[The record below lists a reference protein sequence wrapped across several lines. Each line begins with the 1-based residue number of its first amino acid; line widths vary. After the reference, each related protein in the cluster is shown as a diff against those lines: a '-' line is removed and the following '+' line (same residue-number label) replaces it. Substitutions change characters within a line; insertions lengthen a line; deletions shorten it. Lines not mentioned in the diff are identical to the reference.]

1 MTNSAIQLFQFDT
14 HEVRF
19 IDGKAVANDV
29 ASALGYKNPA
39 DAVYRLVKEKNK
51 GVCKTQTPGGMQSM
65 VVLEEA
71 GVLELVSRSRL
82 PKALEIA
89 KKLGFTTFYSLPEQ
103 ESVLVL
109 ESAFAD
115 LSPIR
120 QFAVHGYRIDLY
132 LAKVNIAIECDE
144 DGHSYGYPDDH
155 VREQT
160 IKSALG
166 CSFVRFNPNE
176 AGFNIGDVF
185 FAIRKLV

>member
-1 MTNSAIQLFQFDT
+1 MTNIQVFQVFLL
-14 HEVRF
+14 ESPEIRF
-19 IDGKAVANDV
+19 VDGKAVACDV
-29 ASALGYKNPA
+29 ASVLGIKNSRG
-39 DAVYRLVKEKNK
+39 AVSRVSPEYISLRKV
-51 GVCKTQTPGGMQSM
+51 QTPGGMQSM
-65 VVLEEA
+65 IVLEEA
-71 GVLELVSRSRL
+71 GVLQLISRSRS

-89 KKLGFTTFYSLPEQ
+89 KKLGFTTFHSLPEQ
-103 ESVLVL
+103 ESMLVL

-132 LAKVNIAIECDE
+132 LAKVNITIECDE

-176 AGFNIGDVF
+176 AGFNIGDVI
-185 FAIRKLV
+185 FAIRGLV

>member
-1 MTNSAIQLFQFDT
+1 MTHSAIQVFQLESQ
-14 HEVRF
+14 EVRF
-19 IDGKAVANDV
+19 VDGKAVAKDV
-29 ASALGYKNPA
+29 ASVLGIKNSRDALYRVSPEYKS
-39 DAVYRLVKEKNK
+39 LVK
-51 GVCKTQTPGGMQSM
+51 VVTPGGMQSM

-71 GVLELVSRSRL
+71 GVLQLVSRSRL

-185 FAIRKLV
+185 FCNS

>member
-1 MTNSAIQLFQFDT
+1 MTDCSIQLFQFDT

-19 IDGKAVANDV
+19 INGKPVANDV

-51 GVCKTQTPGGMQSM
+51 GLVRASTPSGMQSM
-65 VVLEEA
+65 TVLEEA
-71 GVLELVSRSRL
+71 GVLQLVSGSRM

-89 KKLGFTTFYSLPEQ
+89 KKLGFTTFHSLPEQ

-120 QFAVHGYRIDLY
+120 QFTVHGYHIDLY
-132 LAKVNIAIECDE
+132 LAKVNLAIECDE
-144 DGHSYGYPDDH
+144 NGHSNGYPDDPA
-155 VREQT
+155 REQI

-176 AGFNIGDVF
+176 AGFNIGDVI
-185 FAIRKLV
+185 FAIRGLV

>member
-1 MTNSAIQLFQFDT
+1 MTDSAIQVFLL
-14 HEVRF
+14 ESKKVRF
-19 IDGKAVANDV
+19 VDGKAVACDV
-29 ASALGYKNPA
+29 ASVLGIKNSGTAVARVSPEYKS
-39 DAVYRLVKEKNK
+39 LVK
-51 GVCKTQTPGGMQSM
+51 VVTPGGMQSM

-71 GVLELVSRSRL
+71 GVLQLVSSSRS

-89 KKLGFTTFYSLPEQ
+89 KKLGFTTFRSSPEQ

-132 LAKVNIAIECDE
+132 LAKVNLAIECDE
-144 DGHSYGYPDDH
+144 RGHLHGYPNDS

-176 AGFNIGDVF
+176 AGFNIGDVI